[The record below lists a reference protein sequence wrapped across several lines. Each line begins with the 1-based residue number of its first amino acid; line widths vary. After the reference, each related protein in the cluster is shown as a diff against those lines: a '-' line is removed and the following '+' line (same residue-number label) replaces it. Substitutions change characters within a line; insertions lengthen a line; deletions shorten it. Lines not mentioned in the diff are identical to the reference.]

1 MEEIIF
7 FILLVDNNRFHY
19 KIKYL
24 IIEMSECKEKKIFF
38 TRIIVNSNLFYSFVN
53 RIYN

>member
-7 FILLVDNNRFHY
+7 FILLVDNNHFHY

-24 IIEMSECKEKKIFF
+24 IIEMSECKEK
-38 TRIIVNSNLFYSFVN
+38 
-53 RIYN
+53 